1 MVWDAFIQTPIY
13 FAHFE
18 SFCFKF
24 LSRFDIFFNWFQLSE
39 YRIKMSDQEDMVALG
54 RWTINRRLL
63 PIKLFYFF
71 MMAGECTYSA
81 GITSSNMISVSF
93 FAIFT
98 FMKVYAN

>member
-13 FAHFE
+13 FAHFG
-18 SFCFKF
+18 SFCFKY

-71 MMAGECTYSA
+71 MIAGECTYSA
-81 GITSSNMISVSF
+81 GITFSNMISVSF

>member
-1 MVWDAFIQTPIY
+1 
-13 FAHFE
+13 
-18 SFCFKF
+18 
-24 LSRFDIFFNWFQLSE
+24 
-39 YRIKMSDQEDMVALG
+39 MSDQEDMVALG

-71 MMAGECTYSA
+71 MIAGECTYSA

-98 FMKVYAN
+98 FMKVRYMEIKKVNC

>member
-1 MVWDAFIQTPIY
+1 
-13 FAHFE
+13 
-18 SFCFKF
+18 
-24 LSRFDIFFNWFQLSE
+24 
-39 YRIKMSDQEDMVALG
+39 MSDQEDMVALG

-71 MMAGECTYSA
+71 MIAGECTYSA
-81 GITSSNMISVSF
+81 GITSITSMISVSF